1 MKSCTFPTEC
11 PVLTIAYFQV
21 LQCKEEGCL
30 TRLKAISNS
39 YKYTQDTCLLFQP
52 SQWKIIQLCEK
63 DIFMETTKIKK
74 VAESPFLVPI
84 SLKFGTTVKKRTLN
98 FHLAH
103 VVKCNMVY
111 WCKMYFGLILG
122 MLELL

>member
-1 MKSCTFPTEC
+1 
-11 PVLTIAYFQV
+11 
-21 LQCKEEGCL
+21 
-30 TRLKAISNS
+30 
-39 YKYTQDTCLLFQP
+39 
-52 SQWKIIQLCEK
+52 
-63 DIFMETTKIKK
+63 METTKIKK